1 MVWQNVLSIQI
12 RCLMMKYEYKS
23 ILAPVIESLID
34 MKHNLGFK
42 YVSESKLLR
51 RVDRLALNHR
61 LDDIILMEDFVNEF
75 IKKYDNEKD
84 INITS
89 RVTVI
94 RELARFMIAQGYKA
108 YVVPP
113 LPRGS
118 YRSSFVPYIF
128 TNEELKKIFLAAD
141 QFASS
146 LSLDKHYYHQRDKY
160 PVIFRI
166 LYSTG
171 MRIGEVLQLQLQDID
186 FERKTFIIKE
196 AKNNKDRIIPVHP
209 VTIKYMKNYI
219 GENNIFDDNQYVFT
233 NRDNQP
239 ITTRTVYG
247 IFRKVL
253 RIAGIPHAGKSKGPT
268 VHSFRHTFCVHRL
281 RDWVIDGRDISALF
295 PYLCAYMGHADTR
308 CTEYYLRL
316 TAELYPDIVIKSEK
330 YFNEGSD
337 INE

>member
-1 MVWQNVLSIQI
+1 
-12 RCLMMKYEYKS
+12 MMKYEYKS
-23 ILAPVIESLID
+23 VLAPVIESFTE
-34 MKHNLGFK
+34 MKRELGFK
-42 YVSESKLLR
+42 YVSECKLLR
-51 RVDRLALNHR
+51 RIDQSALNHR
-61 LDDIILMEDFVNEF
+61 LDDIILSKDFVSEF
-75 IKKYDNEKD
+75 IKKNPNGKD

-94 RELARFMIAQGYKA
+94 RELAKYMIAQGYKA

-128 TNEELKKIFLAAD
+128 TDEELKKIFLAAD
-141 QFASS
+141 RFASS
-146 LSLDKHYYHQRDKY
+146 PSLDNQFYHQRDKY

-171 MRIGEVLQLQLQDID
+171 MRIGEVLQLQLKDID
-186 FERKTFIIKE
+186 FEKNTFMITE
-196 AKNNKDRIIPVHP
+196 AKNNKDRLIPVHP
-209 VTIKYMKNYI
+209 VTMKYLKNYVT
-219 GENNIFDDNQYVFT
+219 EKCIFDDRQHIFT
-233 NRDNQP
+233 NREHQP

-247 IFRKVL
+247 IFRKIL

-281 RDWVIDGRDISALF
+281 RDWVKEGRNISALF

-316 TAELYPDIVIKSEK
+316 TADLYPDIVVRSEK
-330 YFNEGSD
+330 YFNEGDD
-337 INE
+337 ISE